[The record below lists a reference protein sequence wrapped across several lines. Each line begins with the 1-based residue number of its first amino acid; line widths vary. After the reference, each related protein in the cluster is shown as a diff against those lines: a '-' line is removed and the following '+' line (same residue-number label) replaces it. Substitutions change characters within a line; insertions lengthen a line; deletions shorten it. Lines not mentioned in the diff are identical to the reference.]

1 MAATVH
7 TMSQSPSAEKRLL
20 PNPFGCLVGRPL
32 DNDVDVAEINLKA
45 FASCQRLV
53 EDVVAAKSSAA
64 LTLYGEA
71 GTGKTHLLGRV
82 RKWLGSVPGSLFVLA
97 PMDTSSRMLWRH
109 LRRCVADALLR
120 PSEKGRRAL
129 DDLLAGRWEALDSL
143 PERDLAIVLSHLLTG
158 TNLRDAAAWLRGQEL
173 PDAALQRLDLSAP
186 GAEENQEAAARDAV
200 VALCSLVEPGPVV
213 FCLDQMEALQSFPG
227 DKAGLFAAGKAILL
241 LHDRL
246 RNAGIV
252 CCLQAGFHQTLETV
266 LDEATRQRML
276 RRADYIRPL
285 DWAQAR
291 RLIVA
296 RLDAVPAMAELRCGH
311 RDPLW
316 PLSAE
321 AIQSVFV
328 DNAAPARKVISRC
341 SQLFDEWRTG
351 EAPAAEP
358 LDTALESMLEA
369 RTVAKEPSD
378 AEAAFRDGLPLLL
391 RSLGLAFEAPASPS
405 PFDFSWNRGRNAIAI
420 CNQAHANSLANR
432 LKKISEA
439 WNPFETPQ
447 LLLVRDARMP
457 IGANARVTRQCLRSI
472 EEQGGR
478 LIPVSQEAVESLAA
492 LRRLLADAESGDLA
506 HRGEPVPPGRV
517 EQWMAGHLPSALDPL
532 IAQLRSES
540 PQPQDGAVSNLS
552 SKLAALLAESK
563 VISLEDAARELQARP
578 EEVESCALGDPRLFG
593 LLAGPAPALFQPVHL
608 D

>member
-1 MAATVH
+1 M
-7 TMSQSPSAEKRLL
+7 
-20 PNPFGCLVGRPL
+20 GRPL
-32 DNDVDVAEINLKA
+32 DNDVDVAEINQRA

-53 EDVVAAKSSAA
+53 EDVAGAKSSAA

-109 LRRCVADALLR
+109 LRRSLAEALLR
-120 PSEKGRRAL
+120 PSGKGRRAL
-129 DDLLAGRWEALDSL
+129 DDLLAGRWEALDGL

-173 PDAALQRLDLSAP
+173 PEAALQRLDLSAP
-186 GAEENQEAAARDAV
+186 GAEDNQEAAARDAV
-200 VALCSLVEPGPVV
+200 VALCSLLEPGPVV
-213 FCLDQMEALQSFPG
+213 FCLDQMEALQNFPG

-246 RNAGIV
+246 RNACIV

-266 LDEATRQRML
+266 LDEATRQRMM
-276 RRADYIRPL
+276 RQTDYIRPL

-311 RDPLW
+311 HDPLW

-328 DNAAPARKVISRC
+328 DNAAPARKVIARC

-351 EAPAAEP
+351 EAAAAEP
-358 LDTALESMLEA
+358 LDAALEGMLEE
-369 RTVAKEPSD
+369 RTVPKEPSD

-391 RSLGLAFEAPASPS
+391 RSLDLAFEVPASPS
-405 PFDFSWNRGRNAIAI
+405 PFDFSWNRSRNAIAI
-420 CNQAHANSLANR
+420 CNQAHATSLASR
-432 LKKISEA
+432 LKKIFEA
-439 WNPFETPQ
+439 WNPFETPR

-492 LRRLLADAESGDLA
+492 LRRLLADAESGNLA
-506 HRGEPVPPGRV
+506 HRGEAVPPGRV
-517 EQWMAGHLPSALDPL
+517 EQWMAGHMPSALDPL
-532 IAQLRSES
+532 IAQLRNES
-540 PQPQDGAVSNLS
+540 AQPRDVAVSNLG